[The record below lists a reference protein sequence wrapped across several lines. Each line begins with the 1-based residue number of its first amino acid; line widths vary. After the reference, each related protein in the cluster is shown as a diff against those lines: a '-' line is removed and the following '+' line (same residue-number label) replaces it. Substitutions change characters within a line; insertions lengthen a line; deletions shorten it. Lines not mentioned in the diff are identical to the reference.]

1 MRTGLLAD
9 AVTTAE
15 MAEMA
20 NMAGTRR
27 VARAARVAGG
37 LSLAAA
43 LLLPALAAAQATE
56 NGRFTIGKTEVV
68 SYRLTQEGAPDVE
81 YFISKTDQPAPLV
94 VLIQG
99 SGCAPVFSGLDT
111 ARRSSNIYGYI
122 ELAQQ
127 GKYAVMVVNKPF
139 APKDRPVGDPG
150 IVACPTEFNEYF
162 TLDNWVRHLG
172 RAFDHAAQQPWV
184 RAGSSLVLG
193 VSEGATAAAG
203 LAEKEGRVTNVA
215 MVSGSGPSQLY
226 DFVVGAYAAGG
237 SDDDIK
243 ARLDEVE
250 ATREKIAAAPDDAK
264 TLAWGHPYKRW
275 SSFFRASSTQSL
287 LKAQAKVYIVSGMKD
302 KNVPILGAEAMASE
316 LLGAGHDVTMR
327 RVPNA
332 GHNLLPAGAPAGNL
346 WPEYQRIVEWY
357 ARDLQNTAQ

>member
-1 MRTGLLAD
+1 MRTGLVAG
-9 AVTTAE
+9 VGQ
-15 MAEMA
+15 
-20 NMAGTRR
+20 MAG
-27 VARAARVAGG
+27 VAEIGGMGWTARLTGVA
-37 LSLAAA
+37 SLAAA
-43 LLLPALAAAQATE
+43 MLLPALAAAEATE
-56 NGRFTIGKTEVV
+56 TGRFKIGKTEVV
-68 SYRLTQEGAPDVE
+68 GYRLTQEGAPDVE
-81 YFISKTDQPAPLV
+81 YFLSKTDQPAPLV

-111 ARRSSNIYGYI
+111 PRRASNIYGYI

-127 GKYAVMVVNKPF
+127 GKYAVMVVDKPY
-139 APKDRPVGDPG
+139 APKDKPVGDG
-150 IVACPTEFNEYF
+150 GSIIACPTEFNEYF
-162 TLDNWVRHLG
+162 TYENWVRHLG
-172 RAFDHAAQQPWV
+172 RAYDHAAQQPWV

-215 MVSGSGPSQLY
+215 MVSGSGPSQLF
-226 DFVVGAYAAGG
+226 DFVAGAYAAGG
-237 SDDDIK
+237 SDDDIQ

-275 SSFFRASSTQSL
+275 ASFFRTSSTQSL
-287 LKAQAKVYIVSGMKD
+287 LKAQAKVYIVGGMKD

-327 RVPNA
+327 RVPKA
-332 GHNLLPAGAPAGNL
+332 GHNLLPAGAPAGNM

-357 ARDLQNTAQ
+357 ARDLQ